1 MHAHSLIS
9 PRTLYFATTLR
20 RNGAKTSL
28 PPPNPYLTI
37 VGKRL
42 RALRKKIDHIASLEK
57 KHAEGKKLDE
67 DQLSTMMNKVHLER
81 AVQELEGIKSQM
93 TATHNEEATVGLRED
108 KQVTALKEDLEQAK
122 NLMKALEEDV
132 SSKNNEIEN
141 LLKQNKSLEAELRG
155 SRQDIEA
162 LKNAE
167 QENKQSTSI
176 ASTGS
181 DGEEIEKL
189 LQLIIGVQ
197 HSTKQEGDV
206 AEALHYLCDKVL
218 GRTHHGQSL
227 EFNTIL
233 EGSKNSAK
241 LYVSGSEKMF
251 IQGFSYRDLNEKLLA
266 ILYPPPPP
274 KILFTFGD
282 SEEWV
287 VDESEAGTTGSTSS
301 QSAPTAPPKSASS
314 TQIQAAAKEGLNSLV
329 FNKRKKGGTTSQASL
344 FEQKAPGISSSDNAS
359 FTPDIAENAT
369 THPSEPVSEIVPGH
383 IGTFRAPISDSKDD
397 AWTPYDEMAS
407 IVPDSNHGRCLKKS
421 HNRKPLCR

>member
-1 MHAHSLIS
+1 
-9 PRTLYFATTLR
+9 
-20 RNGAKTSL
+20 
-28 PPPNPYLTI
+28 
-37 VGKRL
+37 
-42 RALRKKIDHIASLEK
+42 
-57 KHAEGKKLDE
+57 
-67 DQLSTMMNKVHLER
+67 
-81 AVQELEGIKSQM
+81 
-93 TATHNEEATVGLRED
+93 
-108 KQVTALKEDLEQAK
+108 
-122 NLMKALEEDV
+122 
-132 SSKNNEIEN
+132 
-141 LLKQNKSLEAELRG
+141 LEAELRG

-407 IVPDSNHGRCLKKS
+407 IVPDSNPWKVPEEEPQPEAPVSIEDNCSNSKDGRASKS
-421 HNRKPLCR
+421 TRGSWNNSNSGDKSAKSRGNRQGDGKSAKTKGRGGGNKAKQSGRGGGGSNRSKQQSGGGNVKVAPRANS